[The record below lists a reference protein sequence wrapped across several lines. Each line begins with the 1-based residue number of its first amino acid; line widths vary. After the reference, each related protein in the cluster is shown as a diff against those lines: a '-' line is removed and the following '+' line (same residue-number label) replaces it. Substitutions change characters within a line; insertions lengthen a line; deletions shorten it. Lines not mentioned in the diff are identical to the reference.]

1 MISQPRTGRSSL
13 SDLREVLRKH
23 NVQRL
28 LLVAGPG
35 GWEGSG
41 AAHDLQPLLN
51 GIEIARFKDFDP
63 SPKCDRLSQCLG
75 QLRSIIKPDAILA
88 VGGGTAIDYAKLI
101 KSFWHG
107 DVSAWIR
114 GEHKLAPLE
123 IPIFAVPTTA
133 GSGSEATQ
141 FAVVFEGSDKY
152 SVTHPNLRPEE
163 VWLVPEYLVG
173 APERILSSAGI
184 DALCQ
189 AIESWW
195 SIHATDESMATS
207 ERAFAEVWAVLPEA
221 IATRDLGLLNRLL
234 VASNLAGQAIQ
245 ITRTTAPHAVSY
257 PLTALFGVPHG
268 HAVGLVMPV
277 FLQFNAGLGAAD
289 ALDPRGADHSLAV
302 LARICSKMGAGTSV
316 EAVRR
321 LRKWLTDSGLDH
333 RLSQHGVRCADDV
346 TRIVRHGFNPERVNN
361 NPRRLTAEA
370 LTQLL
375 SEQIKR

>member
-1 MISQPRTGRSSL
+1 MSSQPRIGKSAL
-13 SDLREVLRKH
+13 GDLLEVLRER

-41 AAHDLQPLLN
+41 AANDLQPLLE
-51 GIEIARFKDFDP
+51 GVEIARFKDFEP
-63 SPKCDRLSQCLG
+63 SPKCDRLSHCLR
-75 QLRSIIKPDAILA
+75 QLRSIIQPDAILA

-114 GEHKLAPLE
+114 GEHNLTPLG
-123 IPIFAVPTTA
+123 IPIFALPTTA

-141 FAVVFEGSDKY
+141 FAVIFDGPEKY
-152 SVTHPNLRPEE
+152 SVTHPDLRPEE
-163 VWLVPEYLVG
+163 VWLVPEYLLG

-195 SIHATDESMATS
+195 SIHATDESMAIS
-207 ERAFAEVWAVLPEA
+207 ERAFDEVWAVLPEA
-221 IATRDLGLLNRLL
+221 ISTRDLELLRRLL

-268 HAVGLVMPV
+268 HAVGLVIAD
-277 FLQFNAGLGAAD
+277 FLQFNSELAAAD

-321 LRKWLTDSGLDH
+321 LRRWLTDSGLDH
-333 RLSQHGVRCADDV
+333 RLSQHGVRRADDV
-346 TRIVRHGFNPERVNN
+346 ARIVRHGFNPERVSN

-370 LTQLL
+370 LTRLL
-375 SEQIKR
+375 SEHIKR